1 MNAKAIVSGAVILF
15 AGNLLSA
22 MLGMFREVL
31 IAAQYGAA
39 HDTDAYLFANTVP
52 SIILAFVSAIFLTGF
67 IPLFIKQRVQQ
78 SPEEA
83 SRMYSNTINWFI
95 VIIGIVIGVC
105 YVFSGVLSGI
115 FADNPESHRQIE
127 QLTWVLLPGM
137 LFFGLS
143 YAQST
148 ALNSVNHFTTPAL
161 LTVINNIVVI
171 AFMVLFHEAWG
182 IYSVAWGFVTG
193 NVLQVIVQLPVLR
206 AKGIRYSLYI
216 GVKDDYLRKLL
227 ALSLPIITLVLIE
240 QSMTFATRYFAA
252 YLDTG
257 SASAINYANR
267 ILMLPVTL
275 FGTALVS
282 ATYPSAVQML
292 AENRQKEYNAIVT
305 TGIKSLLL
313 LLAPVFF
320 TCLFFSTPIVRALFE
335 RGAFDEQAT
344 RMTASVFLVLSAGIV
359 IMPVRDFFNKL
370 FFSRGH
376 LRTPIYYSLGY
387 TAGFIA
393 GCLALVPRIGYVGI
407 AVATIASLLLSFG
420 YLVFAYK
427 RQNREHAIG
436 IPLSFMVK
444 IASAAAL
451 SSAAAYECY
460 RLSMRILTLGE
471 LGGIAVLALC
481 IGIGLLLYI
490 LAVKQWRIKEIDFV
504 WAKLAARLPARRKGR
519 AAAAD
524 GKA

>member
-1 MNAKAIVSGAVILF
+1 
-15 AGNLLSA
+15 
-22 MLGMFREVL
+22 MLGLFREVL

-95 VIIGIVIGVC
+95 VIIGIVIGAC
-105 YVFSGVLSGI
+105 YVFSGALSGF

-127 QLTWVLLPGM
+127 QLLWVLLPGM

-148 ALNSVNHFTTPAL
+148 VLNSVHHFATPAL

-171 AFMVLFHEAWG
+171 VFMLLFHEAWG

-193 NVLQVIVQLPVLR
+193 NVLQVLVQLPVLR

-216 GVKDDYLRKLL
+216 GLKDDYLRKLL
-227 ALSLPIITLVLIE
+227 ALSLPIITLVLID
-240 QSMTFATRYFAA
+240 QSMMFATRYFAS

-320 TCLFFSTPIVRALFE
+320 TCLFFSAPIVRALFE
-335 RGAFDEQAT
+335 RGAFDAQAT
-344 RMTASVFLVLSAGIV
+344 HMTASVFLVLSAGIV

-376 LRTPIYYSLGY
+376 LRTPIQYSLAY
-387 TAGFIA
+387 TGGFIA
-393 GCLALVPRIGYVGI
+393 LCLVLVPRIGYIGI
-407 AVATIASLLLSFG
+407 AVATVVSLLLSFS
-420 YLVFAYK
+420 YLVYAYK

-444 IASAAAL
+444 IAAAAAL
-451 SSAAAYECY
+451 SSVIAYEGY
-460 RLSMRILTLGE
+460 RWCMRSLAPGE
-471 LGGIAVLALC
+471 VGGIAVLALA
-481 IGIGLLLYI
+481 IGFGLLLYI

-504 WAKLAARLPARRKGR
+504 WAKLAAKLPAGRKSR
-519 AAAAD
+519 TAAAE